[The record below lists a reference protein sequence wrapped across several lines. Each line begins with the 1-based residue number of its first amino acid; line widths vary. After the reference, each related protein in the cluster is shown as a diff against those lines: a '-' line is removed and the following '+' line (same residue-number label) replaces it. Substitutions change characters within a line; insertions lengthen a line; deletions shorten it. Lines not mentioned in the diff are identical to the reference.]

1 PPSSLLA
8 GIDAD
13 HDVSVVRE
21 AVGRNLEID
30 WRRDARK
37 DAPGEIELRAVAGTE
52 ESARPVRR
60 QHAVR
65 ACARREAILR
75 EAAEVRADAEQHE
88 VLGLDGA
95 RGVLGVVGLFRI
107 IRARIAQAG
116 VVIAEALDHIG
127 RATHD
132 EYRLAA
138 PLDLQHAARL
148 ELADVDLDRSA
159 LGLQDERNGTAA
171 KATPTAPVSVVAA
184 VRSCRRPL
192 SIASVIARFSF
203 VDGIDALYTAVH
215 VRPEADAAMSGM
227 SGWLRWISPW
237 IALGLAAAL
246 AFVLLRPAPEA
257 VATAPAP
264 PLPVPGP
271 APEPSDAPAHATEF
285 VSYADAVDAT
295 APAVVNIYT
304 ERRVV
309 VPDVSGLP
317 PQFAQL
323 FGDVWPDYRERVERS
338 LGSGIIWDVQGHVVT
353 NYHVIAQATQI
364 KVQLKNGKSGTA
376 TLVGADPDTDLAV
389 LKISLGTLPIMPLG
403 RSDKL
408 RVGEPVLAIGNP
420 IGLGQT
426 VTQGIVSATGRGK
439 LGVTTFENFI
449 QTDAAIN
456 LGNSG
461 GALVDGNGKLVGLN
475 SAIAGRQAGIEGIGF
490 AIPVDLVRG

>member
-1 PPSSLLA
+1 MCCCGPRPRRRRRPPPSPQPKRTNRA
-8 GIDAD
+8 A
-13 HDVSVVRE
+13 
-21 AVGRNLEID
+21 
-30 WRRDARK
+30 
-37 DAPGEIELRAVAGTE
+37 APGT
-52 ESARPVRR
+52 P
-60 QHAVR
+60 
-65 ACARREAILR
+65 
-75 EAAEVRADAEQHE
+75 
-88 VLGLDGA
+88 
-95 RGVLGVVGLFRI
+95 
-107 IRARIAQAG
+107 
-116 VVIAEALDHIG
+116 
-127 RATHD
+127 
-132 EYRLAA
+132 AA
-138 PLDLQHAARL
+138 P
-148 ELADVDLDRSA
+148 
-159 LGLQDERNGTAA
+159 
-171 KATPTAPVSVVAA
+171 
-184 VRSCRRPL
+184 
-192 SIASVIARFSF
+192 
-203 VDGIDALYTAVH
+203 
-215 VRPEADAAMSGM
+215 
-227 SGWLRWISPW
+227 
-237 IALGLAAAL
+237 AAA
-246 AFVLLRPAPEA
+246 
-257 VATAPAP
+257 
-264 PLPVPGP
+264 
-271 APEPSDAPAHATEF
+271 SQF

-309 VPDVSGLP
+309 VPNVAGLP

-403 RSDKL
+403 RSDNL

-490 AIPVDLVRG
+490 AIPVDLVRGVVDAILRDGKVVRGWIGVVPSDIAPEAIEQSGLPEGSVLVRLVSRNGPADQQGIVPGDVITQVNGKPLRGAQDLLANIAMLQPGQPVRLRLWRRSPAEPEGLEHNVRLEVIERPQQAGAMRSS